1 MDQVETLANDQN
13 FFHWDLEFPEI
24 FFERNGRP
32 LGERA
37 GFDAVVG
44 NPPYVRQERF
54 TASKPYLK
62 DRYVSYN
69 SVADLYTYFF
79 ERGLELLQM
88 NGRLG
93 FISSGTFARSNS
105 AKPFRAYLPTASQM
119 EEVIDFGENQPFRGA
134 EMVRPTI
141 AVMRKGAGNAHY
153 RSLFIEGKIP
163 PSLDQAMEQQGT
175 DAEQRTLQRPEWT
188 FQAPVTTRLADR
200 IFAGG
205 APLKEVVGENIY
217 RGVTTGDNDVFVI
230 DEDTKQ
236 SLIQQDTSSGALIKP
251 LLAGQDL
258 RPWYYEDMNR
268 HLLFVRRGTDI
279 DRYPAVKDFLA
290 QFRAK
295 LEPKPTD
302 WPTGKK
308 WAGRKAGEYEWFEIQ
323 DTVDYFRKFE
333 KPKILFPDIA
343 NLPRF
348 SWDDTGVYLNNA
360 AYIIPDVDP
369 SLLALLQSRVIWFAF
384 SQMSQPLRERSGRW
398 QYRFFRQFVYRIPL
412 PELSD
417 TEKRCL
423 KTLAQRATSAAKERY
438 ELHQSARS
446 RIKTDL
452 GVPSR
457 RLNQRLGEWW
467 KLDFSGVR
475 AEVKKVF
482 KQDMPVRERD
492 EWAAWL
498 ADRQG
503 KHAELTER
511 IRSVEEE
518 INRHVYELFDLS
530 SADVEVI
537 ERSTKY
543 LYGEV

>member
-1 MDQVETLANDQN
+1 
-13 FFHWDLEFPEI
+13 
-24 FFERNGRP
+24 
-32 LGERA
+32 
-37 GFDAVVG
+37 
-44 NPPYVRQERF
+44 
-54 TASKPYLK
+54 
-62 DRYVSYN
+62 
-69 SVADLYTYFF
+69 
-79 ERGLELLQM
+79 
-88 NGRLG
+88 
-93 FISSGTFARSNS
+93 
-105 AKPFRAYLPTASQM
+105 
-119 EEVIDFGENQPFRGA
+119 
-134 EMVRPTI
+134 
-141 AVMRKGAGNAHY
+141 
-153 RSLFIEGKIP
+153 
-163 PSLDQAMEQQGT
+163 
-175 DAEQRTLQRPEWT
+175 
-188 FQAPVTTRLADR
+188 
-200 IFAGG
+200 
-205 APLKEVVGENIY
+205 
-217 RGVTTGDNDVFVI
+217 
-230 DEDTKQ
+230 
-236 SLIQQDTSSGALIKP
+236 
-251 LLAGQDL
+251 
-258 RPWYYEDMNR
+258 
-268 HLLFVRRGTDI
+268 
-279 DRYPAVKDFLA
+279 
-290 QFRAK
+290 
-295 LEPKPTD
+295 
-302 WPTGKK
+302 
-308 WAGRKAGEYEWFEIQ
+308 
-323 DTVDYFRKFE
+323 
-333 KPKILFPDIA
+333 
-343 NLPRF
+343 LPRF